1 MNKKTLLQ
9 DDVRWGKYVSEKESG
24 AYDVQRA
31 MCISRMI
38 VQGA

>member
-1 MNKKTLLQ
+1 MNKKITYRMMCGGENMFL
-9 DDVRWGKYVSEKESG
+9 KKSG